1 MYLIKKLKNL
11 IIILSIVTLNIIQSI
26 ALENKI
32 LFKVEDEIITSIDI
46 YEEIEFLKIF
56 NPEINNLEE
65 SELIEISKN
74 SILRDIIKK
83 IEIMNFVEELK
94 VDDKFLIRLIK
105 SKYSRLEIDSIEK
118 FENYLKDNDLNVKKV
133 KEKFTIELIWNDLV
147 YKKFNKKIIIDED
160 KIRKEILENPQS
172 KQIKELLLSEII
184 FNASNKNEYLEKYEK
199 ILFDIEKS
207 GFKKAALIHSNSET
221 SANGG
226 IIGWVKEDN
235 LNQNIKKVI
244 SNLQTKQISKPIRTS
259 SGFIIIM
266 IEDKRVSELKFNL
279 AEKIDEAIRFKRND
293 QLNQF
298 SNIYFNK
305 LKKDLNIY
313 GL

>member
-1 MYLIKKLKNL
+1 MKIK
-11 IIILSIVTLNIIQSI
+11 
-26 ALENKI
+26 LE
-32 LFKVEDEIITSIDI
+32 
-46 YEEIEFLKIF
+46 
-56 NPEINNLEE
+56 
-65 SELIEISKN
+65 
-74 SILRDIIKK
+74 
-83 IEIMNFVEELK
+83 
-94 VDDKFLIRLIK
+94 
-105 SKYSRLEIDSIEK
+105 
-118 FENYLKDNDLNVKKV
+118 
-133 KEKFTIELIWNDLV
+133 
-147 YKKFNKKIIIDED
+147 KKFQKIH
-160 KIRKEILENPQS
+160 
-172 KQIKELLLSEII
+172 
-184 FNASNKNEYLEKYEK
+184 K

-266 IEDKRVSELKFNL
+266 IEDKRVSEFKFNL

-298 SNIYFNK
+298 SNMYFNK
-305 LKKDLNIY
+305 LKKNLTIYDLQTNNNSCW
-313 GL
+313 

>member
-94 VDDKFLIRLIK
+94 VDDKFLNFLIK
-105 SKYSRLEIDSIEK
+105 YIL
-118 FENYLKDNDLNVKKV
+118 
-133 KEKFTIELIWNDLV
+133 LIC
-147 YKKFNKKIIIDED
+147 K
-160 KIRKEILENPQS
+160 
-172 KQIKELLLSEII
+172 LL
-184 FNASNKNEYLEKYEK
+184 FY
-199 ILFDIEKS
+199 
-207 GFKKAALIHSNSET
+207 
-221 SANGG
+221 
-226 IIGWVKEDN
+226 
-235 LNQNIKKVI
+235 
-244 SNLQTKQISKPIRTS
+244 RC
-259 SGFIIIM
+259 
-266 IEDKRVSELKFNL
+266 
-279 AEKIDEAIRFKRND
+279 
-293 QLNQF
+293 
-298 SNIYFNK
+298 
-305 LKKDLNIY
+305 
-313 GL
+313 

>member
-105 SKYSRLEIDSIEK
+105 NKYSGLKINSIEE
-118 FENYLKDNDLNVKKV
+118 FENYLINNNLNIKKV
-133 KEKFTIELIWNDLV
+133 KEKFTIELIWNDLI
-147 YKKFNKKIIIDED
+147 YQKF
-160 KIRKEILENPQS
+160 LM
-172 KQIKELLLSEII
+172 
-184 FNASNKNEYLEKYEK
+184 
-199 ILFDIEKS
+199 
-207 GFKKAALIHSNSET
+207 
-221 SANGG
+221 
-226 IIGWVKEDN
+226 
-235 LNQNIKKVI
+235 
-244 SNLQTKQISKPIRTS
+244 LQTR
-259 SGFIIIM
+259 M
-266 IEDKRVSELKFNL
+266 
-279 AEKIDEAIRFKRND
+279 
-293 QLNQF
+293 
-298 SNIYFNK
+298 NI
-305 LKKDLNIY
+305 
-313 GL
+313 

>member
-11 IIILSIVTLNIIQSI
+11 IIILSIITLNIIQSI

-65 SELIEISKN
+65 SELLEISKN
-74 SILRDIIKK
+74 SILKDKIKK

-94 VDDKFLIRLIK
+94 VDDKFLIKLVK

-118 FENYLKDNDLNVKKV
+118 FENYLKGNDLNVKKV
-133 KEKFTIELIWNDLV
+133 KEKFTIELIWNDLI

-160 KIRKEILENPQS
+160 RIRKEILENPQRR
-172 KQIKELLLSEII
+172 QIKELLLSEII

-235 LNQNIKKVI
+235 LNENIKKVI
-244 SNLQTKQISKPIRTS
+244 SKLQTKQISKPIRTS

-279 AEKIDEAIRFKRND
+279 AEKIDETIRFKRND

>member
-94 VDDKFLIRLIK
+94 VDDKFLLRLIK
-105 SKYSRLEIDSIEK
+105 NKYSGLKYGKSSI
-118 FENYLKDNDLNVKKV
+118 
-133 KEKFTIELIWNDLV
+133 
-147 YKKFNKKIIIDED
+147 NKKISFL
-160 KIRKEILENPQS
+160 R
-172 KQIKELLLSEII
+172 
-184 FNASNKNEYLEKYEK
+184 
-199 ILFDIEKS
+199 
-207 GFKKAALIHSNSET
+207 
-221 SANGG
+221 
-226 IIGWVKEDN
+226 
-235 LNQNIKKVI
+235 I
-244 SNLQTKQISKPIRTS
+244 S
-259 SGFIIIM
+259 
-266 IEDKRVSELKFNL
+266 
-279 AEKIDEAIRFKRND
+279 
-293 QLNQF
+293 
-298 SNIYFNK
+298 
-305 LKKDLNIY
+305 
-313 GL
+313 

>member
-11 IIILSIVTLNIIQSI
+11 IIILLIITLNIIQSI

-94 VDDKFLIRLIK
+94 VDDKFLIKLVK

-133 KEKFTIELIWNDLV
+133 KEKFTIELIWNDLI

-160 KIRKEILENPQS
+160 RIRKEILENPQR

>member
-11 IIILSIVTLNIIQSI
+11 IIILLIITLNIIQSI

-56 NPEINNLEE
+56 NPEINNLEK
-65 SELIEISKN
+65 SELLEISKN
-74 SILRDIIKK
+74 SILRDKIKK

-105 SKYSRLEIDSIEK
+105 SKYSRLNIDSIEK

-133 KEKFTIELIWNDLV
+133 KEKFTIELIWNDLI
-147 YKKFNKKIIIDED
+147 YTKFNKKIIIDED
-160 KIRKEILENPQS
+160 KIRKEILENPQRR
-172 KQIKELLLSEII
+172 QIKELLLSEII

-226 IIGWVKEDN
+226 VVGWVKEDN
-235 LNQNIKKVI
+235 LNKNIRKVI
-244 SNLQTKQISKPIRTS
+244 SKLQARQISKPIRTS